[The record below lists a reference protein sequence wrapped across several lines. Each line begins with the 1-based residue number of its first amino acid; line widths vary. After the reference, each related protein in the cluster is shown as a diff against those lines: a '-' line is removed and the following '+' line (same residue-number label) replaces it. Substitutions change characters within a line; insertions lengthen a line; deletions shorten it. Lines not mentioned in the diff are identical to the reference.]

1 MILWRLRMNKFFSDN
16 AWEDYQFWVNEDRKT
31 LARINRLILDIERNG
46 NEGLGRPEPLTGDLT
61 GYWSRKINE
70 RDRLIYRKEPDG
82 LYILACRY
90 HYGDR

>member
-1 MILWRLRMNKFFSDN
+1 MNKFFSDN

-90 HYGDR
+90 YYGDR

>member
-1 MILWRLRMNKFFSDN
+1 MNKYFSDN
-16 AWEDYQFWVNEDRKT
+16 AMEDYQFWIKEDRRT
-31 LARINRLILDIERNG
+31 LSRINRLILDIEKNG

-61 GYWSRKINE
+61 GCWSRKINE

-90 HYGDR
+90 HNGDR